1 MAAVISLTSPK
12 GGAGK
17 TTAALVLATTL
28 ARAGAKVSV
37 IDGDPNQPLLTWAEG
52 DTKAGVR
59 VVGASEATLAEAI
72 NGERARVDFVIV
84 DTEGTAS
91 LGTVRAIAASNL
103 VLVPMAPSPLDAAQ
117 AARTV
122 GLIRAHVLSSGR
134 IVPFRV
140 LMTRT
145 PIGIPTRIEQMILEE
160 LAEADVPV
168 LREPLHSRSALVAMF
183 AYRCTLFE
191 LDRNIVHGKVGAT
204 KNAEALTAEVLRI
217 LKATMQEAA

>member
-28 ARAGAKVSV
+28 ARAGMRVAA
-37 IDGDPNQPLLTWAEG
+37 IDGDPNRPLLTWAEG
-52 DTKAGVR
+52 NAKAGVR
-59 VVGASEATLAEAI
+59 VVGASEATIAEAI
-72 NGERARVDFVIV
+72 DRERAGADFIIV

-122 GLIRAHVLSSGR
+122 ALIRAHVLSSGR

-140 LMTRT
+140 VLTRT
-145 PIGIPTRIEQMILEE
+145 PIGVPTKIEQMILEE
-160 LAEADVPV
+160 LDEADVPV

-191 LDRNIVHGKVGAT
+191 LDRNIVYGTVGAI
-204 KNAEALTAEVLRI
+204 KNAEALTDEVLRI